1 MKEINNDNYKLLYNK
16 KVTDKPNIILEIYK
30 GKLYCNLL
38 KNFIKVCNLNFNEKI
53 FTLKKSFSRTLT
65 NLLSSWFFSLYSK
78 YDFTSDSFFPSN
90 FHDTNLLEIILLD
103 YCSVDKSITD
113 KEQKIKNIITNLK
126 DSYKIILEQL
136 NVYLNSEFYQQ
147 NKNKFKIY
155 KSKITEKR
163 NTPIDFYKFR
173 IAFKCDIFIN
183 NIRLKNIL
191 NNIIIPVYEYNKM
204 KNKFTGFPDELDY
217 YIFIILFRY
226 QLLGSNNHQLAVLPN
241 ILDKMKLDFNLSIEC
256 FASSINSES
265 NIFCSLYYDTEKYF
279 GSIGSFFNVQLV
291 RGFYSFNPPY
301 QVDIIETGIL
311 KIFDFFENT
320 NEDLGFIIT
329 IPIWDNNGKKYMEDN
344 DLKNNNDVIEYA
356 DFEIMNLI
364 KESKYFNG
372 LKMISK
378 DEFTYIDH
386 NFHLFKNTT
395 IQYTYIILLSNFKNN
410 YFDIIDKYDFY
421 TFKDIVI

>member
-1 MKEINNDNYKLLYNK
+1 
-16 KVTDKPNIILEIYK
+16 
-30 GKLYCNLL
+30 
-38 KNFIKVCNLNFNEKI
+38 
-53 FTLKKSFSRTLT
+53 
-65 NLLSSWFFSLYSK
+65 
-78 YDFTSDSFFPSN
+78 
-90 FHDTNLLEIILLD
+90 
-103 YCSVDKSITD
+103 
-113 KEQKIKNIITNLK
+113 
-126 DSYKIILEQL
+126 
-136 NVYLNSEFYQQ
+136 
-147 NKNKFKIY
+147 
-155 KSKITEKR
+155 
-163 NTPIDFYKFR
+163 
-173 IAFKCDIFIN
+173 
-183 NIRLKNIL
+183 
-191 NNIIIPVYEYNKM
+191 
-204 KNKFTGFPDELDY
+204 
-217 YIFIILFRY
+217 
-226 QLLGSNNHQLAVLPN
+226 
-241 ILDKMKLDFNLSIEC
+241 MKLDFNLSIEC

-395 IQYTYIILLSNFKNN
+395 IQNTYIILLSNFKNN